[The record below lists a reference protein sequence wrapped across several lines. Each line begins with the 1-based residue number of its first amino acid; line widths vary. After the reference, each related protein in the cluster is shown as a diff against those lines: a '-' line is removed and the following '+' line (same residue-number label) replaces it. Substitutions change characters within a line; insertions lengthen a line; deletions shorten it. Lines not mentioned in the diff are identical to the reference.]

1 MLAKSV
7 YVTCRL
13 ISVFNYTYI
22 FVVEAN
28 GPRCILCNKTL
39 GKGDEASFVT
49 VFWLCIHYEVGSNLW
64 MKQVSGKIG
73 RRVKYLMPTYS
84 PILCALF

>member
-22 FVVEAN
+22 FVVEVN

-49 VFWLCIHYEVGSNLW
+49 VFLALYTLRSWFKSVDEARLKCLVKLDVG
-64 MKQVSGKIG
+64 
-73 RRVKYLMPTYS
+73 
-84 PILCALF
+84 